1 MITFVSSTDISV
13 KPGSYR
19 ILLGSMFI
27 GDWRLPLLQRFQ
39 SGFINPQNDGPDIK
53 VNRKCEKDRKF

>member
-1 MITFVSSTDISV
+1 
-13 KPGSYR
+13 
-19 ILLGSMFI
+19 MFI